1 MDNNFKLLRKSQG
14 LTQEA
19 LAEKIGV
26 NPITVSQW
34 ERGKYSPT
42 ASNVPKVAKALG
54 ITPEQLLAIFYNK
67 GQTNQIF
74 LIYKGGDLYRTIIDY
89 RCLFRSCRCS

>member
-19 LAEKIGV
+19 LAKKIGV

-34 ERGKYSPT
+34 ERGKYSQT

-54 ITPEQLLAIFYNK
+54 ITPKQLLAIFYNK
-67 GQTNQIF
+67 EQTNQIF

>member
-54 ITPEQLLAIFYNK
+54 ITPDCF
-67 GQTNQIF
+67 
-74 LIYKGGDLYRTIIDY
+74 IIVNV
-89 RCLFRSCRCS
+89 LKS

>member
-42 ASNVPKVAKALG
+42 ASNIPKVAKALG
-54 ITPEQLLAIFYNK
+54 ITPEKLLAIFYNK
-67 GQTNQIF
+67 EQTN
-74 LIYKGGDLYRTIIDY
+74 
-89 RCLFRSCRCS
+89 

>member
-19 LAEKIGV
+19 LAKKIGV

-54 ITPEQLLAIFYNK
+54 ITPKQLLAIFYNK
-67 GQTNQIF
+67 EQTNQIF

>member
-19 LAEKIGV
+19 LAKKIGV

-54 ITPEQLLAIFYNK
+54 ITPKQLLAIFYNK
-67 GQTNQIF
+67 QTRYF
-74 LIYKGGDLYRTIIDY
+74 
-89 RCLFRSCRCS
+89 